1 VVATTAKGRAGRRR
15 TCAGTEK
22 RRNMKI
28 SRTLVTLSITLAA
41 LGAAAAVAAAASS
54 DSTAARSGGALAQP
68 PVEQRGGGNVAPA
81 SPRGDANAS
90 AAAEAPAGGA
100 AAPPAEAAQ
109 DEQPTTPG
117 GEEQNGGEQ
126 PPDEP
131 AETVEEPGTDD
142 VGGAVGD
149 TGSATSGL
157 PSTGLELSAMAVIG
171 LGLLLLGA
179 ALRPGRSGTAGRR

>member
-1 VVATTAKGRAGRRR
+1 MLAPGRQLTPTASGQRQLVCANPSAG
-15 TCAGTEK
+15 
-22 RRNMKI
+22 
-28 SRTLVTLSITLAA
+28 
-41 LGAAAAVAAAASS
+41 
-54 DSTAARSGGALAQP
+54 
-68 PVEQRGGGNVAPA
+68 
-81 SPRGDANAS
+81 
-90 AAAEAPAGGA
+90 
-100 AAPPAEAAQ
+100 APPAEAAQ

-126 PPDEP
+126 TPDEP

-142 VGGAVGD
+142 VGGTVGD

-179 ALRPGRSGTAGRR
+179 ALRPNRSSTAGRR